1 MNYKELGQLFEGLR
15 AVVTIADETGHIV
28 FLNDLALEHYG
39 DRGGV
44 DLVGT
49 HLDDCHN
56 PTSQAE
62 IGAMYARY
70 RAGDFTPTRYHKEK
84 EDGSLRGPGVGET
97 IVLIPLVIDGCLR
110 GVAEL
115 MWNERAELV
124 IETPLGPDT

>member
-1 MNYKELGQLFEGLR
+1 MDYAELGRLFEGLR

-28 FLNDLALEHYG
+28 YLNDLALEHYG
-39 DRGGV
+39 ARGGE

-62 IGAMYARY
+62 IEAMYARY
-70 RAGDFTPTRYHKEK
+70 RAGDLTPTRYHQVK
-84 EDGSLRGPGVGET
+84 EDGLGET
-97 IVLIPLVIDGCLR
+97 IVLIPLVTEGRVR

-115 MWNERAELV
+115 MWNERPELV
-124 IETPLGPDT
+124 IGSALGPDT